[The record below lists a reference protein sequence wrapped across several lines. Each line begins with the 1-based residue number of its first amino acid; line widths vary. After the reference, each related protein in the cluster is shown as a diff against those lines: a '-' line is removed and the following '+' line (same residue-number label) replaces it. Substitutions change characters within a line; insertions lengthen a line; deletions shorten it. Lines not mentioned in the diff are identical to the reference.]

1 MEFLQLIYFCDA
13 AETENFSQ
21 TAKKFQVPSSS
32 ITQSIKRLEKEI
44 GNTLFDRLP
53 KGVELNERGKVFYNK
68 AKTALDSLED
78 AKKMISE
85 KEKESGK
92 IRLLILSCNKLVC
105 KAIKKFNKIYS
116 EIKFDINF
124 QLSCEKENLNSYDL
138 IVTDKWQP
146 LYENDEMVN
155 YNVQELITEPISI
168 AVHKDHPLAE
178 KENFELWD
186 LHNEKIIT
194 LNTESALYELL
205 MRESKIYGFNINNV
219 VMFNSI
225 HMVAESI
232 NLGLGIGIVP
242 SITWKDKF
250 TDDVYLKKTD
260 NLKISSLV
268 VYSNAKL
275 MKKKTKIFLDILF
288 DIASDYGKE

>member
-1 MEFLQLIYFCDA
+1 MIHY
-13 AETENFSQ
+13 
-21 TAKKFQVPSSS
+21 K
-32 ITQSIKRLEKEI
+32 
-44 GNTLFDRLP
+44 
-53 KGVELNERGKVFYNK
+53 GKVFYNK

>member
-68 AKTALDSLED
+68 AKIALDSLD
-78 AKKMISE
+78 NAKKIISE
-85 KEKESGK
+85 KEDESGK
-92 IRLLILSCNKLVC
+92 IRLLILSCNKMVC
-105 KAIKKFNKIYS
+105 KAIKKFNEIYS
-116 EIKFDINF
+116 EVKFDINF
-124 QLSCEKENLNSYDL
+124 QLSYEKENLEDYDL
-138 IVTDKWQP
+138 IVTDKWHFS
-146 LYENDEMVN
+146 YEKKELSDYIVR
-155 YNVQELITEPISI
+155 ELITEPIVI
-168 AVHKDHPLAE
+168 AVHKDHPLAH
-178 KENFELWD
+178 KENFELWE
-186 LHNEKIIT
+186 LHNEKLVT
-194 LNTESALYELL
+194 LGKESALYDLL
-205 MRESKIYGFNINNV
+205 TRETNKQGFNIDNV

-225 HMVAESI
+225 HMAIESI
-232 NLGLGIGIVP
+232 NMGIGIGFVP
-242 SITWKDKF
+242 SITWADKF
-250 TDDVYLKKTD
+250 SDDVYLKKTD

-268 VYSNAKL
+268 VYSSAKL

-288 DIASDYGKE
+288 DVVSEFGSK